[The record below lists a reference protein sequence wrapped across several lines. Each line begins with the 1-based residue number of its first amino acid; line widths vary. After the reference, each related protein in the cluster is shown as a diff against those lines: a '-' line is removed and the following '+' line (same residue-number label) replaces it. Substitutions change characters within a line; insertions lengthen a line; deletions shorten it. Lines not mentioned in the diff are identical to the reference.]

1 MRLSRMVNGERAAPH
16 WLLHGFLSVV
26 EDNIMRWEFGQR
38 VEYFKQEISLKQI

>member
-26 EDNIMRWEFGQR
+26 EDNIMRWEFWQR
-38 VEYFKQEISLKQI
+38 VEYFKQGISLKQI